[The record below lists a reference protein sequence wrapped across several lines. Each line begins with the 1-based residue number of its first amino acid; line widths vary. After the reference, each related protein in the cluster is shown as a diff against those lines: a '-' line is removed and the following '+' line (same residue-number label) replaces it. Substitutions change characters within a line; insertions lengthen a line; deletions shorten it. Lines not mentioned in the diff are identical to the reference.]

1 MSRIHRLPLF
11 LVLLLLCTLL
21 LAPSAPAHAQKK
33 AEMVSVDREL
43 VRLRA
48 GAGTHHDALWEL
60 TRGYPLQV
68 LQRQG
73 SWLQVQDFEKD
84 TGWIYRPLVARNK
97 PHVIVT
103 GKTVNLRGTASARG
117 AVVGKASY
125 GDVLRALGR
134 RGDWVHV
141 ETSQGKAWISR
152 ALVWGQ

>member
-1 MSRIHRLPLF
+1 MSRIPRLPFLF
-11 LVLLLLCTLL
+11 IVLS
-21 LAPSAPAHAQKK
+21 LALMVLFSPVQAQQKPD
-33 AEMVSVDREL
+33 MVSVDREL

-103 GKTVNLRGTASARG
+103 GKTVNLRGAPNTRG
-117 AVVGKASY
+117 AIVAKASY
-125 GDVLRALGR
+125 GDVLRSLGR
-134 RGDWVHV
+134 RGDWVQV
-141 ETSQGKAWISR
+141 QAAQGTAWVSQ
-152 ALVWGQ
+152 ALVWGL